1 MTTHTEF
8 ADAVQRAAAG
18 TPYVVSVTEGGFD
31 VGLDIV
37 DAQWFGLFN
46 AAGLQKTYVHH
57 VTMPTPPAATRSPTT
72 RAASNG
78 SPGRR
83 GSVSTP
89 SGSSAG

>member
-8 ADAVQRAAAG
+8 ADAVQQAAAG

-57 VTMPTPPAATRSPTT
+57 VTMPTPGSYSITDDSRSVEWVAGTP
-72 RAASNG
+72 RLG
-78 SPGRR
+78 L
-83 GSVSTP
+83 TP